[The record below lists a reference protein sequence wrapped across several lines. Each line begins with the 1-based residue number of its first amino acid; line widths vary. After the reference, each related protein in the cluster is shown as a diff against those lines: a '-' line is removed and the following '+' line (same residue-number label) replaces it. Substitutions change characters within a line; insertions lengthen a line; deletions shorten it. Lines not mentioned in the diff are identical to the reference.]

1 MAPKKRRAT
10 EKRVPQVST
19 TEAVYPMRINKYLA
33 VKGFATRKDAD
44 LLIEKGQVSVNG
56 ERAQVGMSIAETD
69 TVEVKTKMKSYVYLA
84 CNKPV
89 GLSTL
94 ANEKS
99 EKDIL
104 SLFPSDL
111 KRLRL
116 FPLGRLDKA
125 SSGLIL
131 VTNDARVTDRLLNP
145 KYDHEKTYVVT
156 TKDSLRASFKEYME
170 KGVNIEGYETKPT
183 QVSIQG
189 EKQFEITLKE
199 GKRHQIR
206 RMVVAMHNEVRDLKR
221 TKIMNIALG
230 KLAPGAY
237 RRFDDKELNVFL
249 TSLGL

>member
-1 MAPKKRRAT
+1 MASKKRGAT
-10 EKRVPQVST
+10 EKKSVLAPSV
-19 TEAVYPMRINKYLA
+19 EAVFPMRINKYLA
-33 VKGFATRKDAD
+33 VKGYATRKDAD
-44 LLIEKGQVSVNG
+44 LLIIKNQVFVNG
-56 ERAQVGMSIAETD
+56 ARAQVGMSIGEND
-69 TVEVKTKMKSYVYLA
+69 VVEVKTTRKSYVYLA
-84 CNKPV
+84 VNKPV

-94 ANEKS
+94 ANEKG
-99 EKDIL
+99 EKDVL

-156 TKDSLRASFKEYME
+156 TKEPLRASFKEYME
-170 KGVNIEGYETKPT
+170 KGVDIEGYVTMPT
-183 QVSIQG
+183 QVNIQG
-189 EKQFEITLKE
+189 EKQFEISLKE

-206 RMVVAMHNEVRDLKR
+206 RMVVAMHNEVVSLKR
-221 TKIMNIALG
+221 THIMNITLG

-237 RRFDDKELNVFL
+237 RRLDDKELGIFL

>member
-10 EKRVPQVST
+10 EKKAVSAAPL
-19 TEAVYPMRINKYLA
+19 EVVFPMRINKYLA
-33 VKGFATRKDAD
+33 VKGYATRKDAD
-44 LLIEKGQVSVNG
+44 LLITKNHVFVNG
-56 ERAQVGMSIAETD
+56 ERAQVGMSIKETD
-69 TVEVKTKMKSYVYLA
+69 VVEVKTPRKSYVYLA
-84 CNKPV
+84 VHKPI

-94 ANEKS
+94 ANEKG

-125 SSGLIL
+125 SSGLII

-156 TKDSLRASFKEYME
+156 TKEPLRASFKEYME
-170 KGVNIEGYETKPT
+170 KGVDIEGYVTKPT
-183 QVSIQG
+183 SVHIQG

-206 RMVVAMHNEVRDLKR
+206 RMVVAMHNEVTSLKR
-221 TKIMNIALG
+221 TSIMNITLG
-230 KLAPGAY
+230 KLSSGAY
-237 RRFDDKELNVFL
+237 RRLDDKELGIFL

>member
-1 MAPKKRRAT
+1 MAAKKRRAT
-10 EKRVPQVST
+10 EKKATQVAT
-19 TEAVYPMRINKYLA
+19 PEAVFPMRINKYLA
-33 VKGFATRKDAD
+33 VKGYATRKDAD
-44 LLIEKGQVSVNG
+44 LLITKNHVFVNG
-56 ERAQVGMSIAETD
+56 ARAQVGMSITEAD
-69 TVEVKTKMKSYVYLA
+69 LVEVKAPRKSYVYLA
-84 CNKPV
+84 CNKPI

-94 ANEKS
+94 ANERG
-99 EKDIL
+99 EKDVL

-125 SSGLIL
+125 SSGLLL

-156 TKDSLRASFKEYME
+156 TKEPLRASFKEYME
-170 KGVNIEGYETKPT
+170 KGVNIEGYETRPAK
-183 QVSIQG
+183 VNIQG

-206 RMVVAMHNEVRDLKR
+206 RMVVAMHNEVKDLKR
-221 TKIMNIALG
+221 TKVMNITLG

-237 RRFDDKELNVFL
+237 RRLDDKELGIFL

>member
-10 EKRVPQVST
+10 QKKEVHTPTV
-19 TEAVYPMRINKYLA
+19 EVVFPMRINKYLA
-33 VKGFATRKDAD
+33 QQGYATRKDAD
-44 LLIEKGQVSVNG
+44 TLIAKNHVFVNG
-56 ERAQVGMSIAETD
+56 ERAVVGMSIKETD
-69 TVEVKTKMKSYVYLA
+69 VVEVKAPRKSYVYLA
-84 CNKPV
+84 VNKPV

-94 ANEKS
+94 ANEKG

-125 SSGLIL
+125 SSGLML

-156 TKDSLRASFKEYME
+156 TKEPLRASFKEYME
-170 KGVNIEGYETKPT
+170 KGVDIEGYVTKPT
-183 QVSIQG
+183 EINIQG
-189 EKQFEITLKE
+189 EKLFEIVLKE

-206 RMVVAMHNEVRDLKR
+206 RMVVAMHNEVKDLKR
-221 TKIMNIALG
+221 TKIMNITLG

-237 RRFDDKELNVFL
+237 RRLDDKELGIFL